1 MRCVAIIGLLAIC
14 LAACS
19 DRTRVN
25 CERQRNKALGAA
37 TVLGQIEGSRCG

>member
-1 MRCVAIIGLLAIC
+1 MKRMAVVGLLAIT

-25 CERQRNKALGAA
+25 CERQRNKALQ
-37 TVLGQIEGSRCG
+37 TVETTIQTGGGRCG